1 MSARIAAVL
10 LLAPCLAG
18 CPVPISHTETLSPPV
33 VGVVRH
39 SDGTPVVG
47 ALVAV
52 AYGYSRTPCGQTTS
66 QVTTDSAGVF
76 RLEAKQKDYKVVW
89 VIPNLDRF
97 PPGYLLCVGVG
108 DTLLPAYGGRGSL
121 DAESEPDSVDCVEWQ
136 WRERTRVACA
146 GKAMRGVVEGGRW
159 QDDVTP
165 NGASVTP
172 SAASVTPSVARGWYR
187 LILTT
192 EDSGR
197 TSRPL
202 AVVQWLERA
211 EPGAPVT
218 VRATAELPFRGK
230 MEWGVGDPALGEVYG
245 RWCASMTTVRK
256 TFFGFKNE
264 WLRFSLGPP
273 GQTHPVQRC

>member
-47 ALVAV
+47 ALVSV
-52 AYGYSRTPCGQTTS
+52 AYGYSRTPCGQATS
-66 QVTTDSAGVF
+66 QATTDSAGAF

-97 PPGYLLCVGVG
+97 PPGYLLCVGTG

-121 DAESEPDSVDCVEWQ
+121 DAESEPDSVNCVEWQ

-159 QDDVTP
+159 SLDTL
-165 NGASVTP
+165 GMT
-172 SAASVTPSVARGWYR
+172 ARGWYR
-187 LILTT
+187 LILTS

-211 EPGAPVT
+211 EPGALVT
-218 VRATAELPFRGK
+218 VRAAAELPFRGK

>member
-1 MSARIAAVL
+1 
-10 LLAPCLAG
+10 
-18 CPVPISHTETLSPPV
+18 
-33 VGVVRH
+33 
-39 SDGTPVVG
+39 
-47 ALVAV
+47 
-52 AYGYSRTPCGQTTS
+52 
-66 QVTTDSAGVF
+66 
-76 RLEAKQKDYKVVW
+76 
-89 VIPNLDRF
+89 
-97 PPGYLLCVGVG
+97 
-108 DTLLPAYGGRGSL
+108 
-121 DAESEPDSVDCVEWQ
+121 
-136 WRERTRVACA
+136 
-146 GKAMRGVVEGGRW
+146 MRGVVEGGRW
-159 QDDVTP
+159 QSD
-165 NGASVTP
+165 VTP
-172 SAASVTPSVARGWYR
+172 SAASVTPSAARGWYR

-202 AVVQWLERA
+202 AVVQWLERS
-211 EPGAPVT
+211 EPGALVT